1 MDIDPEVAP
10 GLEPAPQNKL
20 EDAKRQTDGL
30 IKILEE
36 NIKRLFKREASLE
49 HLENISEELEK
60 ETKGFRRT
68 AQKVERSYCLK
79 NVKLVVVIVV
89 VVLVIILIIVLLA
102 TGVIPVGSPSTPLSI
117 PTPQTINKHTLT

>member
-1 MDIDPEVAP
+1 VAP

-60 ETKGFRRT
+60 EVAFT
-68 AQKVERSYCLK
+68 ASSVHKV
-79 NVKLVVVIVV
+79 
-89 VVLVIILIIVLLA
+89 
-102 TGVIPVGSPSTPLSI
+102 
-117 PTPQTINKHTLT
+117 